1 MTPCRVST
9 PLLSA
14 NPFTQVQVGTLDF
27 PVRIIPNGDSS
38 TNLYPL
44 PLGRWVTQGGKLLGH
59 THHLHLCNYYGPQG
73 EKGPQIKCLF
83 TYNIMKVNR
92 TSVFLK
98 TQENHDFLGKW
109 AKHSRMPPST
119 APPVVVRHCSPT
131 WMMSCGA
138 LHCL

>member
-1 MTPCRVST
+1 MENCW
-9 PLLSA
+9 A
-14 NPFTQVQVGTLDF
+14 TLAIF
-27 PVRIIPNGDSS
+27 IYATIMA
-38 TNLYPL
+38 L
-44 PLGRWVTQGGKLLGH
+44 
-59 THHLHLCNYYGPQG
+59 G

-119 APPVVVRHCSPT
+119 APPVVVRRCSPT

-138 LHCL
+138 LHCLQGCVFFITMGHSWQET